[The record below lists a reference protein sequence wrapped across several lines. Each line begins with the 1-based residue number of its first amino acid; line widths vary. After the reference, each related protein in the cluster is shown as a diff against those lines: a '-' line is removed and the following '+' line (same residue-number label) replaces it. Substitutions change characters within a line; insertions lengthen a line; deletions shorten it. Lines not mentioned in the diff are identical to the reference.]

1 VWGHLPEPARRIAV
15 ATADAV
21 AAAGTDGA
29 GDALAALDPQQVKLV
44 LGAVVRLLVEELH
57 PDGLDADDITAIVAR
72 CAAAYPAADPQAQLV
87 LLAGA
92 LGIHPDAEETGPVD
106 VPRQASLLIADLLA
120 VARRPLTRY
129 LEAAF
134 AEIARGE
141 TMDLP

>member
-1 VWGHLPEPARRIAV
+1 MWGHLPEPARRIAV

-72 CAAAYPAADPQAQLV
+72 CAAAYPAADPHC
-87 LLAGA
+87 LLYTS
-92 LGIHPDAEETGPVD
+92 DA
-106 VPRQASLLIADLLA
+106 ADDYS
-120 VARRPLTRY
+120 V
-129 LEAAF
+129 
-134 AEIARGE
+134 
-141 TMDLP
+141 